1 MPMFDNSRRQL
12 NDLMGQ
18 RANFLAAAE
27 AAQLAGNSDEF
38 RAQMDHATALN
49 TQIDDLQAV
58 IAEADRYAEANAPI
72 FTPGQTSRRDMAE
85 MGRILA
91 AREPVKLDLREFLP
105 RMNSTTLATG
115 TLVTPVGAG
124 SEVRSGF
131 SSQISSLI
139 DEVSVMDLTGMS
151 AYEEPYVVSEMAAQ
165 GGVVAT
171 TAGQARTA
179 SDPTFAKAPIA
190 PYEVTVTTLVD
201 RNLSRLNPANYAEK
215 IQSMALNALR
225 RKANALIMN
234 GDGQVTPKMFG
245 ITTAKN
251 SAGSAIYDGANIGAS
266 ITVDTLD
273 TIVFSYGAEEAVGG
287 GARLYLTKAN
297 LKAIGALR
305 GTNEKRRLYEIT
317 ADPGNP
323 NTGVIRDGG
332 LIVPYTIC
340 KDVGAEQLVYLN
352 PLNYLLGLF
361 GEYTIR
367 VDESVKS
374 IERMNAILG
383 DVMMGGNLVVDKG
396 AYIGAL
402 ANPTTT

>member
-27 AAQLAGNSDEF
+27 TAQLAGNSDEF
-38 RAQMDHATALN
+38 RAQMDRATALN
-49 TQIDDLQAV
+49 PQIDDLQAI
-58 IAEADRYAEANAPI
+58 IAEADRYAEANAPT

-115 TLVTPVGAG
+115 TLVAPVGAG

-131 SSQISSLI
+131 TSQISSLI
-139 DEVSVMDLTGMS
+139 DEVSVMDLTGMN

-165 GGVVAT
+165 GGDVAT

-234 GDGQVTPKMFG
+234 GDGQVTPKIFG

-273 TIVFSYGAEEAVGG
+273 AIVFGYGGDEMVAGQ
-287 GARLYLTKAN
+287 ARLYLTKAN

-305 GTNEKRRLYEIT
+305 GTNEKRRLYTIT
-317 ADPGNP
+317 PDQNNP
-323 NTGVIRDGG
+323 NTGIIADGG
-332 LIVPYTIC
+332 LIVPYTLC
-340 KDVGAEQLVYLN
+340 KDVGAEKLVYLN
-352 PLNYLLGLF
+352 PMNYLLGLF

-383 DVMMGGNLVVDKG
+383 DVMMGGNLVIDKG
-396 AYIGAL
+396 AFVGTLSA
-402 ANPTTT
+402 